1 MSQIEKRLTQLGII
15 LPEVQKPVAVY
26 VPAKTVGNI
35 VYISGEECKINEEL
49 LYKGKVGKD
58 ITVQEGYEA
67 ARQTMINL
75 LAVLQEHIGSLDRI
89 KQIVKLL
96 GFVNSAP
103 GFVQQP
109 F

>member
-1 MSQIEKRLTQLGII
+1 
-15 LPEVQKPVAVY
+15 
-26 VPAKTVGNI
+26 GNI
-35 VYISGEECKINEEL
+35 VYTSGADCKVNGEL

-58 ITVQEGYEA
+58 ITVQEGHEA

-75 LAVLQEHIGSLDRI
+75 LAVLQEHIGNLDRI

-109 F
+109 FVMNGASELLEEIFGPKGAHARS